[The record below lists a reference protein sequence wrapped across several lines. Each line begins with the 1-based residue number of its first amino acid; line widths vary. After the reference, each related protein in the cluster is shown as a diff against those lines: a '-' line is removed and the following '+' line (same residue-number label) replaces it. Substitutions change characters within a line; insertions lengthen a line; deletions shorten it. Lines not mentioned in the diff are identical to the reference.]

1 MSEDL
6 VSEITLEYLMNRDQ
20 YAKYVKQKND
30 KPKKQDKRFYKKRL
44 IDLTKQL
51 LNNEI
56 EPQVFPD
63 IVKGFDSYVK
73 MCIDYFKSLD
83 RRDILQ
89 EEYKESSLGE
99 DPLLVTSTVE
109 TQPLVDD
116 CVSRLF
122 HIKEPNSLEK
132 IVKRT
137 KLPVK
142 KSSVILPLQ
151 KEINLKDPILKNKGI
166 HKNKHINK
174 NIGEKKNITTTYE
187 ETSLQKENT
196 KKTSIQP
203 NHEKTIEDHQIKV

>member
-1 MSEDL
+1 
-6 VSEITLEYLMNRDQ
+6 MNRNQ

-30 KPKKQDKRFYKKRL
+30 KPKKHDKRFYKKR
-44 IDLTKQL
+44 IFGLTKQL

-73 MCIDYFKSLD
+73 MCIDYFKSID

-89 EEYKESSLGE
+89 EEYKETSLGE
-99 DPLLVTSTVE
+99 ESLLASLVVE
-109 TQPLVDD
+109 TQPLVDN

-142 KSSVILPLQ
+142 NPSVVLPVQ
-151 KEINLKDPILKNKGI
+151 KEINLKDPLLKNKGI
-166 HKNKHINK
+166 RNKKKNNDIS
-174 NIGEKKNITTTYE
+174 EKKNIISTYE
-187 ETSLQKENT
+187 ETSSQKENT
-196 KKTSIQP
+196 KKKQVQP
-203 NHEKTIEDHQIKV
+203 NHEKTDEDHQIEM